1 MLANKNVD
9 KKLQV
14 NISVELFF
22 SQYLC
27 AIKLD
32 LTIID
37 QADLFLERNLSVD

>member
-22 SQYLC
+22 FSIFVCYQTRSYYH
-27 AIKLD
+27 
-32 LTIID
+32 
-37 QADLFLERNLSVD
+37 